1 MPLTEKP
8 LRQPPLS
15 PIDQPRFRKRSS
27 GFSSASTVVPSVD
40 ELELKILLPGVGAP
54 NIDESEVEPR
64 YDIEIER
71 MFMLPC
77 LPNVERNLY
86 ENKKN
91 FNEDS
96 VVDILRGCCHRFGE
110 CGLSQSPFP
119 SCSVFLGN

>member
-1 MPLTEKP
+1 M
-8 LRQPPLS
+8 
-15 PIDQPRFRKRSS
+15 
-27 GFSSASTVVPSVD
+27 STVVPSVD
-40 ELELKILLPGVGAP
+40 ELELKILLPGVGVP
-54 NIDESEVEPR
+54 NIDENEVEPQ

-96 VVDILRGCCHRFGE
+96 AVDILRGCCHRFGE
-110 CGLSQSPFP
+110 CDLSWSPF
-119 SCSVFLGN
+119 SSYSMFTGS